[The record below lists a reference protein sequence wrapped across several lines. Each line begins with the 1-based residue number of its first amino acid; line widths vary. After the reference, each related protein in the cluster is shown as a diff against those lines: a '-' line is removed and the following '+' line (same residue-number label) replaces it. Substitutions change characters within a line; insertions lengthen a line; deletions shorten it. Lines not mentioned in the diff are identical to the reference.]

1 MTDRVVQRGLWL
13 DSALDEMR
21 RDLEED
27 RFVSAVGHFRE
38 ALGLSRGLPQLKAR
52 VNEHAELHSEELLPR
67 NWRVAEALLQEAAA
81 TEPPLT
87 PDPDLLEKVK
97 RARHDEQV
105 SIAIN
110 KVDRL
115 TSDGKTAEARERL
128 AELLA
133 AYPTETRIKQRLQ
146 ALDQPAGGQPAG
158 DQSPGEPLIQVA
170 LPEPSAPAEVP
181 DNALVRTPIPVAQ
194 EAGTGADPA
203 YPLPAF
209 AQEQTN
215 AWQTKV
221 LISSSSWNAIKDLAA
236 VVATVAMLGTAGF
249 LVWRHYSEPPARLR
263 KVHPV
268 QQPETQEEPVKPS
281 QNTPP
286 APTGNAVFQDVPV
299 PPSDEETI
307 LRAVRDFSE
316 SSGRKI
322 DNEVVDEVD
331 IQGKQ
336 AKVHFR
342 PKGKSSG
349 PNLVFS
355 LTRQSDGWK
364 VQKVE

>member
-1 MTDRVVQRGLWL
+1 MTDQVLQRGVWL

-67 NWRVAEALLQEAAA
+67 NWRVAEALLQEAVA

-87 PDPDLLEKVK
+87 PDPELLEKVK
-97 RARHDEQV
+97 QARHDEQV
-105 SIAIN
+105 SIALN
-110 KVDRL
+110 KVDKL
-115 TSDGKTAEARERL
+115 TLDGKTAEARERL

-133 AYPTETRIKQRLQ
+133 VYPTETRIRHRLQ
-146 ALDQPAGGQPAG
+146 TFDHPEQPAEPAAQPEPQVQPALAHVQPVLAAAPAP
-158 DQSPGEPLIQVA
+158 DEVESETA
-170 LPEPSAPAEVP
+170 LPIAVPSFAREQ
-181 DNALVRTPIPVAQ
+181 PI
-194 EAGTGADPA
+194 
-203 YPLPAF
+203 
-209 AQEQTN
+209 
-215 AWQTKV
+215 AWPTKV
-221 LISSSSWNAIKDLAA
+221 LISSSAWSAIKDLAA
-236 VVATVAMLGTAGF
+236 VVATAAMLGTASF
-249 LVWRHYSEPPARLR
+249 LVWRHYSERPAGLR
-263 KVHPV
+263 STHSV
-268 QQPETQEEPVKPS
+268 QQPQPQE
-281 QNTPP
+281 QANLAQTAPP
-286 APTGNAVFQDVPV
+286 AKIGNAVFQDIPI
-299 PPSDEETI
+299 PPSDQETI
-307 LRAVRDFSE
+307 LRAVRDFSQT
-316 SSGRKI
+316 SGRNI

-342 PKGKSSG
+342 PKGKSSA

-355 LTRQSDGWK
+355 LVKQTDGWK